1 MEFESGDLFLLLLK
15 GEERLEIL
23 RGGIDLGVK

>member
-1 MEFESGDLFLLLLK
+1 VIMFLLLLK

-23 RGGIDLGVK
+23 RGGIGSWSQVKFN